1 MARKPEPENYKTIPA
16 LAAYIDRVGA
26 EQLNFRRFMV
36 KEHKGN
42 YYTEKS
48 LIIIKPDNSIF
59 SSKKEFAPT
68 EEELKAIREALA
80 KIEWPKAIGA
90 RNIDALLKDN
100 PKSKK
105 ENFYEFLSRKDNT
118 ITMVQERRENA
129 DGSKSYIPWTYFSD
143 GQWRAMEP
151 DGMLP
156 FWKPSKRRSAK
167 IMVHEGAK
175 AARAID
181 ALINGKTDGAKDH
194 PWLDELSEYEHWGM
208 IGGALAPHRAAYEEL
223 SREKPIEIVYVC
235 DNDWTGKKA
244 IEGVSSGWGS
254 NLKGVFFDAR
264 WPAGWDL
271 ADEFTSE
278 KCPALFAKKTGRYI
292 GPSLKSLMFSAT
304 FATEQVPNPLDKGKH
319 ITVMRKSFMEEWFH
333 IVQPEVFIHRDRPNR
348 EFSMNEFNNI
358 VRPFSNV
365 QETGNVLKKD
375 AVHKSGNLCYIAAK
389 PPGIFNDRDGNTM
402 INMHVPTNVK
412 PEKGKVD
419 LWMTYLNFMFPITE
433 DREQVMRWCATLIA
447 RPDTKMHYGMLLISE
462 TQGVGKTT
470 LGQDIL
476 GPLVGTSNVSYPS
489 EQDIVD
495 SQFNYW
501 SAQKRLAI
509 VNEIYAGHSSKA
521 YDKLKSIV
529 TDKTI
534 TVNKKYQAGY
544 QIENWLHIFACS
556 NSFRALKISDD
567 DRRWF
572 IPRVTEKKQV
582 VGWWEEFHEWL
593 EQDNGL
599 GKIMQWAQ
607 EFGKKNEYVKK
618 GEAAPW
624 SSVKREVIEESMS
637 AGMLLVSETLD
648 AILATAKGKPVFV
661 TDMQLVQLIKD
672 KLYDG
677 RPTDKLEKPLTLRK
691 LARSKGWF
699 IGEKAAQFKD
709 WGAGSLNK
717 KRLIFSDAGQAL
729 LDPAELFKRGEKPF
743 DLSEVEEF

>member
-1 MARKPEPENYKTIPA
+1 MARKLDAENYKTIPA
-16 LAAYIDRVGA
+16 LATYIDRIGA

-48 LIIIKPDNSIF
+48 LIIIKPDNTIQC
-59 SSKKEFAPT
+59 SKKEFAPT
-68 EEELKAIREALA
+68 EDEAKAIKEALL
-80 KIEWPKAIGA
+80 KVEWPKAIGA
-90 RNIDALLKDN
+90 RNIEALLKLN
-100 PKSKK
+100 PKNKK
-105 ENFYEFLSRKDNT
+105 ENFYEFTSRKDNT

-129 DGSKSYIPWTYFSD
+129 DGSKNYIPWTFFSD

-175 AARAID
+175 AARYID
-181 ALINGKTDGAKDH
+181 ALTAKSSGVDAANH
-194 PWLDELSEYEHWGM
+194 PWLEELREYEHWGM
-208 IGGALAPHRAAYEEL
+208 IGGALAPHRADYSEL
-223 SREKPIEIVYVC
+223 AREKPIEVVYVC

-244 IEGVSSGWGS
+244 IEGVSAGWGG
-254 NLKGVFFDAR
+254 NLKGVFFDQR

-271 ADEFTSE
+271 ADPLTAER
-278 KCPALFAKKTGRYI
+278 CPVLFARKTERYV
-292 GPSLKSLMFSAT
+292 GPTLKALMFSAT
-304 FATEQVPNPLDKGKH
+304 YATETVPNPLDKGKH
-319 ITVMRKSFMEEWFH
+319 VTVMRKPFMEEWFH
-333 IVQPEVFIHRDRPNR
+333 VVQPEVFIHRDHPNR
-348 EFSMNEFNNI
+348 DHSMNEFNNI

-375 AVHKSGNLCYIAAK
+375 AVHKSGRLCYIAAK
-389 PPGIFNDRDGNTM
+389 PPGVFSSSDGETL
-402 INMHVPTNVK
+402 INMHVPTNIK

-419 LWMTYLNFMFPITE
+419 LWLHYLKFMFPIEE

-447 RPDTKMHYGMLLISE
+447 RPDVKMHYGMLLISE

-476 GPLVGTSNVSYPS
+476 APLVGLSNVSYPS
-489 EQDIVD
+489 EADIVE

-521 YDKLKSIV
+521 YDRLKSIV

-572 IPRVTEKKQV
+572 IPRVTESKQQT
-582 VGWWEEFHEWL
+582 GWWEEFHEWL
-593 EQDNGL
+593 EQDAGL
-599 GKIMQWAQ
+599 SKIMHWAQ

-618 GEAAPW
+618 GEPAPW
-624 SSVKREVIEESMS
+624 SSVKREVIEATMS
-637 AGMLLVSETLD
+637 AGMLLVANTLD
-648 AILATAKGKPVFV
+648 RILEVSKGKPVFV

-677 RPTDKLEKPLTLRK
+677 RPNDRLEKPLTIRK
-691 LARSKGWF
+691 LARSRGWT
-699 IGEKAAQFKD
+699 IGAKTAQFRE
-709 WGAGSLNK
+709 WGPSLNRK
-717 KRLIFSDAGQAL
+717 HLLFSDAAQSYT
-729 LDPAELFKRGEKPF
+729 DPSELFKNGEKPF
-743 DLSEVEEF
+743 DLGEIDEL